1 MDYGYVRVSTEG
13 QNPERQVAKMV
24 ELGIPEER
32 IVIDVASGKDMD
44 RPGWQWLMGIIVSG
58 DRLVIDE
65 LDRLGRDYDD
75 QTREWRRITREVGC
89 DVKALNPEFFDSEAF
104 RAMGDVGV
112 MMEDMLLSLLAWK
125 SQSERTTML
134 RRQADGIAVAKK
146 AGRYEGRKAIA
157 VCDEDRKEAE
167 RILRDEGKAAAARY
181 LGVSTRTIYNMIED
195 GRVAA

>member
-65 LDRLGRDYDD
+65 LDRLGRD
-75 QTREWRRITREVGC
+75 
-89 DVKALNPEFFDSEAF
+89 
-104 RAMGDVGV
+104 
-112 MMEDMLLSLLAWK
+112 
-125 SQSERTTML
+125 
-134 RRQADGIAVAKK
+134 
-146 AGRYEGRKAIA
+146 
-157 VCDEDRKEAE
+157 
-167 RILRDEGKAAAARY
+167 
-181 LGVSTRTIYNMIED
+181 
-195 GRVAA
+195 